1 MYKSLASLFVL
12 SSTEG
17 WGDIMWQGID
27 AVDIDYD
34 PVEYNKIEWA
44 AFFMLFMVVGS
55 LFILNLF
62 VSIVVNTYYSEKEK
76 LFRNDLLTKYQKTW
90 LQIQSICLQEEP
102 EALLTYGGNKL
113 QKFCHSL
120 SMEDTLFDYFILAC
134 IVLNAVLMAI
144 NWYEAP

>member
-1 MYKSLASLFVL
+1 
-12 SSTEG
+12 
-17 WGDIMWQGID
+17 MWQGID

-55 LFILNLF
+55 LFMLNLF

-90 LQIQSICLQEEP
+90 LQIQSICL
-102 EALLTYGGNKL
+102 
-113 QKFCHSL
+113 
-120 SMEDTLFDYFILAC
+120 
-134 IVLNAVLMAI
+134 
-144 NWYEAP
+144 